1 MYSTGRSE
9 YELVDR
15 EGKMATQEELLAAAV
30 ASKGSKSS
38 VDDETNNSS
47 GRGRR
52 RSAQNGWRRRNS
64 TSRAD
69 GAPAIKTD
77 PSTAIVEETQSP
89 TIVRNP
95 SVDEDV
101 GSDLSSAL
109 SSSQTME
116 LNVAFESLEQVRLAN
131 VDVEFKGIHVEHR
144 QCITCLR
151 ESMQQA
157 QMTSPDG
164 KTGTP
169 RPKRGLRKHLPRN
182 KAVPCLTCGTPVCP
196 RHRSADFKREQITVC
211 TECSRFLGFDF
222 LVDAVDL
229 SEIERRQLMNS
240 MLDVYDRS
248 VLVLRYSSQFIV
260 DISDSL
266 QSNTRRN
273 TKVGVGSSASGLVS
287 GVTGVVAACT
297 ILTPIG
303 PPLLIASVLFG
314 GAGATASSASGAVNY
329 HCQSNKMAN
338 TIFVLHGMVRSILR
352 LVPSAENI
360 IYGDGK
366 AGQSQTD
373 VSVVGS
379 LQRAGGGTG
388 KSAQNWS
395 RAASNAIKPLTAGAL
410 SAASVVMEAREMK
423 NSIKHLRSGS
433 PCERAEELKR
443 IEKEIGQLPA
453 TDVVADECK
462 KYFLL
467 GVDC

>member
-1 MYSTGRSE
+1 
-9 YELVDR
+9 
-15 EGKMATQEELLAAAV
+15 MATQEELLAAAV
-30 ASKGSKSS
+30 ASKSTKSS
-38 VDDETNNSS
+38 ADDENSNSGGRGQRLSGLS
-47 GRGRR
+47 GR
-52 RSAQNGWRRRNS
+52 RRRNS
-64 TSRAD
+64 ASHADGNDD
-69 GAPAIKTD
+69 GAPAKPNKTN
-77 PSTAIVEETQSP
+77 PSTAIEKETQSP
-89 TIVRNP
+89 TIARDP
-95 SVDEDV
+95 SADEDV

-131 VDVEFKGIHVEHR
+131 VDVEFSGINVERR

-151 ESMQQA
+151 ESKQQA
-157 QMTSPDG
+157 QTTNPDG
-164 KTGTP
+164 TTGMAT
-169 RPKRGLRKHLPRN
+169 PKRGLRKHLPRN

-229 SEIERRQLMNS
+229 PEIERRQLMNS

-248 VLVLRYSSQFIV
+248 VLVLRYSAQFMG

-352 LVPSAENI
+352 LVPSAEKI

-366 AGQSQTD
+366 DGQSQTD
-373 VSVVGS
+373 RS
-379 LQRAGGGTG
+379 LQSVGGGTG
-388 KSAQNWS
+388 KWTQNWS

-423 NSIKHLRSGS
+423 NSIKHLRDGS
-433 PCERAEELKR
+433 PCERAEELRR
-443 IEKEIGQLPA
+443 IEKEIGQLPT

-467 GVDC
+467 GVDY

>member
-1 MYSTGRSE
+1 
-9 YELVDR
+9 
-15 EGKMATQEELLAAAV
+15 MATQEELLAAAV
-30 ASKGSKSS
+30 ASKSGKSS
-38 VDDETNNSS
+38 ANDENNNSS
-47 GRGRR
+47 GRGQRLSDPSGR
-52 RSAQNGWRRRNS
+52 RRRNS
-64 TSRAD
+64 TASRTIGND
-69 GAPAIKTD
+69 GAPAKPNKTES
-77 PSTAIVEETQSP
+77 STAIEKETQSS
-89 TIVRNP
+89 TTVRNP
-95 SVDEDV
+95 SVDDDIC
-101 GSDLSSAL
+101 SDLSSAL
-109 SSSQTME
+109 SSSQAME

-131 VDVEFKGIHVEHR
+131 VDVEFNGIHVERR

-157 QMTSPDG
+157 RETSTDG
-164 KTGTP
+164 KTGMAT
-169 RPKRGLRKHLPRN
+169 PKRGLRKHLPRN

-229 SEIERRQLMNS
+229 PEVERRQLMNS

-248 VLVLRYSSQFIV
+248 VLVLRYSAQFIG

-266 QSNTRRN
+266 QSNSRRN

-338 TIFVLHGMVRSILR
+338 TIFVLHGMVMSILR
-352 LVPSAENI
+352 LVPSAEKI

-366 AGQSQTD
+366 DEQSQTG

-379 LQRAGGGTG
+379 LQRVGGGTG

-433 PCERAEELKR
+433 PCERAEELRR
-443 IEKEIGQLPA
+443 IEKEIGLLPA

-462 KYFLL
+462 KYFFW